1 MADKVE
7 HRSKPNFF
15 DIDFEKAPFIAI
27 WEVTRACDLRCVHC
41 RAEAIPN
48 RDPDELTKEQGFKLI
63 DELRAFSETAPPL
76 FVLTGGDPI
85 KSPFVYDYIKYAD
98 EVGLRVAVTP
108 SAAPRKRQLSEP
120 GTRSFMPARSAG
132 VLTSLGSRST
142 RWRWP

>member
-108 SAAPRKRQLSEP
+108 SATGLL
-120 GTRSFMPARSAG
+120 TREAIHKMKEAG
-132 VLTSLGSRST
+132 LTRMAISL
-142 RWRWP
+142 